1 MIRFIKRIVYCLAG
15 LLTFLLLMYLVA
27 FCVGE
32 PELNKDRYIKLYD
45 DQNEIFYQSINNYS
59 GQYVSLENV
68 SPYFLKAIVSI
79 EDKRFYQHHGFDY
92 VGISRA
98 IKTNV
103 IKRKNSQGASTITQ
117 QYARLLYLTNEK
129 TWSRKVKE
137 AFFTLQLE
145 THLSKDK
152 ILEGYVNNVYFGH
165 GIYGIENAAQYFYKK
180 KASELTLNE
189 ASMLAGVVNGPQY
202 YSPLLHEKKAKQRQ
216 ILVLNA
222 MYENNVITK
231 SVLEAT
237 KKQTLNLA
245 KEHSLNENMSTY
257 YYKDTV
263 LQELEDLGYYNN
275 QYLNKGLNIYTSFHQ
290 EYQDTLNQLIKEKDI
305 QTDLQC
311 AFTVVNPK
319 TSQLQALLG
328 GKDYSKSQ
336 YNRALHANRQIGST
350 MKPLLYYLALENG
363 FNPTTSFLCE
373 PTTFKLENQ
382 TTYSPSN
389 FHQKYAYKDITLAQA
404 IAVSDNIYA
413 VKTHLFLGTENLYNF
428 LRNYH
433 IKAKNNASLALGT
446 VNTNIY
452 NLSNIYCN
460 IASTGK
466 YQPIYTIEKI
476 TDHQGNI
483 IYQHKNKRTQNLNKE
498 SCLILSQLL
507 TGTFNKQF
515 STYLSATMANYQTKC
530 TVACKTGSTDYDNLI
545 VAYNPNILITGWV
558 GYDDNRKMEQ
568 SEEKTVTK
576 DVAISFLNKHI
587 KKEAWYYPTSK
598 LNAIS
603 INPLSGEFDE
613 NGIVYWF
620 RKGTP

>member
-15 LLTFLLLMYLVA
+15 LLTFLLLMYFVA

-152 ILEGYVNNVYFGH
+152 ILEGYINNVYFGH

-216 ILVLNA
+216 ALVLNA

-328 GKDYSKSQ
+328 G
-336 YNRALHANRQIGST
+336 
-350 MKPLLYYLALENG
+350 
-363 FNPTTSFLCE
+363 
-373 PTTFKLENQ
+373 
-382 TTYSPSN
+382 
-389 FHQKYAYKDITLAQA
+389 
-404 IAVSDNIYA
+404 
-413 VKTHLFLGTENLYNF
+413 NLYF
-428 LRNYH
+428 
-433 IKAKNNASLALGT
+433 
-446 VNTNIY
+446 
-452 NLSNIYCN
+452 
-460 IASTGK
+460 
-466 YQPIYTIEKI
+466 
-476 TDHQGNI
+476 I
-483 IYQHKNKRTQNLNKE
+483 I
-498 SCLILSQLL
+498 LL
-507 TGTFNKQF
+507 
-515 STYLSATMANYQTKC
+515 
-530 TVACKTGSTDYDNLI
+530 
-545 VAYNPNILITGWV
+545 
-558 GYDDNRKMEQ
+558 
-568 SEEKTVTK
+568 
-576 DVAISFLNKHI
+576 
-587 KKEAWYYPTSK
+587 
-598 LNAIS
+598 
-603 INPLSGEFDE
+603 
-613 NGIVYWF
+613 
-620 RKGTP
+620 